1 MAFETDDRHHE
12 LEYFLLCDAHAVAKT
27 TPTTPHIVYDSM
39 RIITVEESIMDFL
52 KNLSPHVH
60 WGLRLSL
67 AATFL
72 FHGASKMPV
81 EGPMMGMPVAVIW
94 ILALGEVAAGVMLI
108 AGAFGKEILTR
119 LGGLIVVVVMVGAIA
134 MVHAKNGFNVMNGG
148 MEFQLLMLVT
158 GLYLAAK
165 GNDA

>member
-1 MAFETDDRHHE
+1 ME
-12 LEYFLLCDAHAVAKT
+12 
-27 TPTTPHIVYDSM
+27 
-39 RIITVEESIMDFL
+39 FL

-67 AATFL
+67 AATFV
-72 FHGASKMPV
+72 FHGAAKFPI
-81 EGPMMGMPVAVIW
+81 EGPMMGMPVAVVW
-94 ILALGEVAAGVMLI
+94 LLALGEVAAGIMLI
-108 AGAFGKEILTR
+108 AGAFGRDILTR
-119 LGGLIVVVVMVGAIA
+119 LGGLIVIVVMIGAIA

>member
-1 MAFETDDRHHE
+1 
-12 LEYFLLCDAHAVAKT
+12 
-27 TPTTPHIVYDSM
+27 
-39 RIITVEESIMDFL
+39 MDFL
-52 KNLSPHVH
+52 KILSPHVH

-72 FHGASKMPV
+72 FHGASKIPV

-94 ILALGEVAAGVMLI
+94 ILALGEVAAGIMLI

-119 LGGLIVVVVMVGAIA
+119 IGGLIVVVVMVGAIA
-134 MVHAKNGFNVMNGG
+134 MVHAKNGFNVMDGG